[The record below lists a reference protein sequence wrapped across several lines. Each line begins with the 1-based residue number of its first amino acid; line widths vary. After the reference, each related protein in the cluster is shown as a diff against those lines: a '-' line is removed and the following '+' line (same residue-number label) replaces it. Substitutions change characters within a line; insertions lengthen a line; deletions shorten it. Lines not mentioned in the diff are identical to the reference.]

1 MNKAQV
7 IEEIARRKVVETFVR
22 NITHRCDATMKDLTQ
37 IVYEAL
43 LKTDEKRITE
53 IWEQGETSI
62 NCYCC
67 AIIRNQ
73 YFSDSSQFYYDFKR
87 TLLYEE
93 VKGAGHNNLD
103 GGCEDDLP
111 AGESGV

>member
-1 MNKAQV
+1 MDKAQI
-7 IEEIARRKVVETFVR
+7 IEEIARRKVVEQLIR
-22 NITHRCDATMKDLTQ
+22 NITHRTDPTMNDLAQ

-53 IWEQGETSI
+53 IYEQGETSV

-73 YFSDSSQFYYDFKR
+73 YFSDSSQFYYDFKKL
-87 TLLYEE
+87 LLYEE
-93 VKGAGHNNLD
+93 VKGAGYNGRD
-103 GGCEDDLP
+103 GGREDDLP
-111 AGESGV
+111 TGESGV

>member
-7 IEEIARRKVVETFVR
+7 IEEIARREVVEKLVR
-22 NITHRCDATMKDLTQ
+22 NITHRTDSTMKDLSQ

-53 IWEQGETSI
+53 IWEQGETSV

-87 TLLYEE
+87 LLLYEE
-93 VKGAGHNNLD
+93 IKGAGYNGQNP
-103 GGCEDDLP
+103 GREDDLP

>member
-7 IEEIARRKVVETFVR
+7 IEEIARRGVVEKLVR
-22 NITHRCDATMKDLTQ
+22 NITHRTDSTMKDLSQ

-53 IWEQGETSI
+53 IYEQGETSI

-87 TLLYEE
+87 LLLYEE
-93 VKGAGHNNLD
+93 VKGAGYNGR
-103 GGCEDDLP
+103 GGGREDDFP
-111 AGESGV
+111 TGESGV